1 MRGNQNTVY
10 VIDPDES
17 VHDALTTLLGASGV
31 NIRCFSTAEALLE
44 SNALCNRDCGCLL
57 VEAELPGMGSLAL
70 VRQLH
75 AQYSDLPIIVLAST
89 SDRDIADQALKAGA
103 VDVFDK
109 PLISGRLLDRLK
121 LAQANL

>member
-1 MRGNQNTVY
+1 MLGNQDTVY
-10 VIDPDES
+10 VIDPDKS

-31 NIRCFSTAEALLE
+31 DITCFSTAEALLE

-57 VEAELPGMGSLAL
+57 VEANLPGMGSLAL

-75 AQYSDLPIIVLAST
+75 ARYGDLPIIVLAST

-109 PLISGRLLDRLK
+109 PLISGRLLDRLN
-121 LAQANL
+121 LAQSNL